1 MVWLCILSI
10 LSAGTAVILWIKI
23 ILIRRAQDEIRTQ
36 FTQKLE
42 HDTNTLICVSSRD
55 KAVLRL
61 AESINSQLRLLRS
74 ERQRFQQGDME
85 LKNAITNISHDI
97 RTPLT
102 AICGYLDLLENEEKS
117 QDAARYLTLIENRT
131 QALKELTQELFCYSL
146 GMAAPDDFQLEP
158 VCLNAVLEESIADL
172 YAVLTEHNIVPSIQI
187 CEVSV
192 WGMLN
197 KAALLRIFNNI
208 ITNALKYSDGDLEI
222 SMPGTGEIIFANTAK
237 ELDKVQAEKLFN
249 RFYTVSDAKN
259 STGLGLSISKS
270 LAERMNGDITAA
282 YDSNKLSICIR
293 FPIMKSMTEQQ

>member
-10 LSAGTAVILWIKI
+10 LSAGAAVILWIKI
-23 ILIRRAQDEIRTQ
+23 MLIRRAQDEIRTQ

-117 QDAARYLTLIENRT
+117 KDAARYLTLIENRT
-131 QALKELTQELFCYSL
+131 QALKELTQELFSYSL
-146 GMAAPDDFQLEP
+146 GMSAQDDFQLEP
-158 VCLNAVLEESIADL
+158 ICLNAVLEESIADF
-172 YAVLTEHNIVPSIQI
+172 YTVLTEHNIIPSIQI
-187 CEVSV
+187 CGGCV

-222 SMPGTGEIIFANTAK
+222 SMAATGEITFANTAG
-237 ELDKVQAEKLFN
+237 ELDKVQAGKLFN

-270 LAERMNGDITAA
+270 LVERMNGEITAG
-282 YDSNKLSICIR
+282 YDGSKLSIRIR
-293 FPIMKSMTEQQ
+293 FPFYENEAQKQ